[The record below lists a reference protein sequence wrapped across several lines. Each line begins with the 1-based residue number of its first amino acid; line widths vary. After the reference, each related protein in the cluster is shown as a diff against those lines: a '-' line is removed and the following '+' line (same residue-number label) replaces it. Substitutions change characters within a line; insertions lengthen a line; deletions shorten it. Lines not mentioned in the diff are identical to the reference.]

1 MKLGLITHRVYEIFV
16 YLTSEQHFTDFN
28 YSAPDTAMYRPRV
41 LHFRKSSF
49 IMTWKWLTLILD
61 CFISNRFSL
70 SEA

>member
-1 MKLGLITHRVYEIFV
+1 MNWGLIRHRVDEIFV
-16 YLTSEQHFTDFN
+16 YLTSELHFTDFN
-28 YSAPDTAMYRPRV
+28 YSASDTAMCRPCV

-49 IMTWKWLTLILD
+49 IMTWKSVALNLD